1 MIQYLLFGFLIS
13 VFIID
18 CWMIK
23 DFLRIIEDEP
33 FNINIPR
40 HRLLF
45 NRFLL

>member
-1 MIQYLLFGFLIS
+1 MIQYIIFVFLLSI
-13 VFIID
+13 FIID

>member
-1 MIQYLLFGFLIS
+1 MIQYIIFVFILFI
-13 VFIID
+13 FIID